1 MAWQTVYSWL
11 KHSSREDADR
21 QLKTGVAAGACGAP
35 ERDSAVHHLR
45 QVVLPLFRE
54 IALAAN
60 ASGYYGIA
68 EMVVAP
74 SPGNLAETGPS
85 HAMGASLGLG
95 RMQPQPGRECDG
107 VIKALH
113 TGGAAFMLIRR
124 TPQFDR
130 SDRVSMEGLNE
141 MRLIEIVREVTS
153 HVFR

>member
-11 KHSSREDADR
+11 KHSNREDADG
-21 QLKTGVAAGACGAP
+21 QPKTHIGSGGCGAP

-45 QVVLPLFRE
+45 HVVLPLFRE

-74 SPGNLAETGPS
+74 NPDSLAQTGPS

-95 RMQPQPGRECDG
+95 RMRPQPGRECDG

-113 TGGAAFMLIRR
+113 TGGTAFILIRK

-130 SDRVSMEGLNE
+130 SDRVSIDGLNE